1 MLINPQ
7 GLQVSAGLDR
17 SIRQANLIYRLESLL
32 HSRLL
37 IKIPHKLLNFC
48 KQSALLRTSR
58 YGLQFTTR
66 PNDTRDKRLPE
77 EIKLSIY
84 KLVVKRKEINRNVY
98 WQKRLY
104 NRQRSQNKD
113 ENSVLQKMCFY
124 ENGKASYNQ
133 QISLNSNDNNE
144 MDVFFRPKTKS
155 LLLPDEGFA
164 NDHMIGSDIKTI
176 GRCINSLGENV
187 KYLRD
192 QIRGMQD
199 TLDKVNQSL
208 SVKMEM
214 TKKELRRIKMFL
226 EQHDRGF

>member
-1 MLINPQ
+1 M
-7 GLQVSAGLDR
+7 
-17 SIRQANLIYRLESLL
+17 
-32 HSRLL
+32 
-37 IKIPHKLLNFC
+37 
-48 KQSALLRTSR
+48 LRTSR

-66 PNDTRDKRLPE
+66 PNDSRDKRLPE

-84 KLVVKRKEINRNVY
+84 KLVVKRKEINRNAY

-104 NRQRSQNKD
+104 NRQRSHNKD
-113 ENSVLQKMCFY
+113 DNAVLQKMCFY
-124 ENGKASYNQ
+124 DNERISYNQ
-133 QISLNSNDNNE
+133 RTSLNSNDNNDT
-144 MDVFFRPKTKS
+144 DVFFRPKTKS
-155 LLLPDEGFA
+155 LLLPDEGFP

-187 KYLRD
+187 KYLKD
-192 QIRGMQD
+192 QVRGLQD

-226 EQHDRGF
+226 EQNDRGL